1 MNANSNQ
8 LYIEDFQNV
17 LSRARGTQVK
27 VVCPLCHDRRTN
39 KADRALSINTQTL
52 EYHCHYCDAK
62 GVLKSKEGS
71 VLGDSNMYRIER
83 RQYIKPKPKKENAS
97 KFAESFLEYFKGR
110 GISEATLI
118 KAKVTQET
126 EYFPQKQAK
135 AGCIGFNYY
144 LNGELINVKY
154 RTRDKD
160 FKLISGARLIP
171 YNIDSININSFCEK
185 DEKYVIICE
194 GEADCLTWIECGK
207 EHAISVP
214 NGASNNTSYLDDFIE
229 EYFDKLDVIYLSVDN
244 DTNGIILQKELLR
257 RFGESKCRI
266 ITYPKPCKDINE
278 VLTTYGKQEVLKCFE
293 TYTEIKPD
301 GVKDLHDY
309 EADLDYLFYHGF
321 EAGIKVGDRHL
332 DEIISFKVG
341 LVTVVTGV
349 PSSGKSFALNYIM
362 AKLNVLHD
370 WKVAYYSPE
379 FYPVHEHLG
388 QIIET
393 YGGKRFS
400 SQNYT
405 KQEYEIMKDYIYK
418 NIFVIDPDDTDISSI
433 MDRAVYLVR
442 KRGIK
447 ALVIDPFNS
456 ITDKDRKIA
465 RQDEY
470 VSDFMQKLRWFARKY
485 AIAVF
490 IVMHPI
496 KQVKLESGLYPVCD
510 LYACKGGAEIRDKAD
525 IGLTVW
531 RNEFEDYAEIHT
543 TKVKF
548 RHLGKIGK
556 HATFKFN
563 INNGRYSEIEDI
575 ETLKKQGIGLN
586 TIQVNWDN
594 SNWIIDKI
602 KGNQVQQSLTYEQP
616 QSAYE
621 QFQQQFDNTPSGM
634 PFAPNNGDEAPF

>member
-1 MNANSNQ
+1 M
-8 LYIEDFQNV
+8 
-17 LSRARGTQVK
+17 
-27 VVCPLCHDRRTN
+27 
-39 KADRALSINTQTL
+39 
-52 EYHCHYCDAK
+52 
-62 GVLKSKEGS
+62 
-71 VLGDSNMYRIER
+71 
-83 RQYIKPKPKKENAS
+83 
-97 KFAESFLEYFKGR
+97 
-110 GISEATLI
+110 
-118 KAKVTQET
+118 
-126 EYFPQKQAK
+126 
-135 AGCIGFNYY
+135 
-144 LNGELINVKY
+144 
-154 RTRDKD
+154 
-160 FKLISGARLIP
+160 
-171 YNIDSININSFCEK
+171 
-185 DEKYVIICE
+185 
-194 GEADCLTWIECGK
+194 
-207 EHAISVP
+207 
-214 NGASNNTSYLDDFIE
+214 
-229 EYFDKLDVIYLSVDN
+229 
-244 DTNGIILQKELLR
+244 
-257 RFGESKCRI
+257 
-266 ITYPKPCKDINE
+266 
-278 VLTTYGKQEVLKCFE
+278 TTYGKQEVLKCFE

-362 AKLNVLHD
+362 AKLNVRHD

-490 IVMHPI
+490 IVMHPV

-586 TIQVNWDN
+586 TLQVNWDN

-602 KGNQVQQSLTYEQP
+602 KGSQVQQSLTYTQP
-616 QSAYE
+616 EPNYSPQPDSMP
-621 QFQQQFDNTPSGM
+621 FGM
-634 PFAPNNGDEAPF
+634 PSAEEAPF